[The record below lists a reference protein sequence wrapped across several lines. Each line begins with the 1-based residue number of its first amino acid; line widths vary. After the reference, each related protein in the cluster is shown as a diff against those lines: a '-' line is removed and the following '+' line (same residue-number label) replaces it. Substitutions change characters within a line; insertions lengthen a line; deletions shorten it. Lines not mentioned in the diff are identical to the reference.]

1 VAEDGAK
8 RRYLEALDWLEA
20 LAPVAFS
27 FANTADG
34 RKVLFADGLF
44 AEYAIFTVDELR
56 QSSFPPGRIV
66 WQRPDAPAGLE
77 LAGRL
82 PAASPHDTVD
92 FQVNEALTNLY
103 VSLQREARGERLA
116 ATRLIQSHA
125 VDRLMSLL
133 DLAES
138 RVVASR
144 LPRPSRSGRASPQ
157 SMLRGRKLENPRIAW
172 RLLPSARIL

>member
-1 VAEDGAK
+1 MTLDDSGIGTIPQLLLRRLDDLGVVLAHRGDALALIGLGSVGRDLERLDDHSDLDFFVVAEDGAK
-8 RRYLEALDWLEA
+8 RRYLEALDWLET

-77 LAGRL
+77 FAGRL
-82 PAASPHDTVD
+82 PAASPHDTVA

-103 VSLQREARGERLA
+103 IGLQREARGERLA
-116 ATRLIQSHA
+116 ATRLI
-125 VDRLMSLL
+125 
-133 DLAES
+133 
-138 RVVASR
+138 
-144 LPRPSRSGRASPQ
+144 
-157 SMLRGRKLENPRIAW
+157 
-172 RLLPSARIL
+172 